1 MPDVVLGFLAA
12 LAAALLFSGGTV
24 LQALD
29 AKQQDHDLALTPGL
43 IARLVRRR
51 RWLAGTA
58 LALAGWPLQVVALQ
72 LTSITVVQPTLMIG
86 ILVLLAAGHRALGEP
101 IGAREWLAALA
112 IGVGV
117 AGAVIAAPDRSTDVA
132 GPVIVTVVFA
142 ILLIV
147 VLAPFVRRP
156 GHPPRQLLVV
166 LSAGTGYA
174 FTGLSTKFLGD
185 AITEEVWL
193 LAGMWLA
200 LTGIVA
206 MFGLMS
212 DMTSLQRW
220 PATRVA
226 PITFALE
233 TVVPVALAPALTDET
248 VRDLPGD
255 GLPLLLA
262 IALVTAGAVMLGR
275 SKAVAAMY
283 EADSG

>member
-1 MPDVVLGFLAA
+1 MAETLLGFAAA
-12 LAAALLFSGGTV
+12 LVAALLFSGGTV

-29 AKQQDHDLALTPGL
+29 AKQTDDKLALTPGL

-51 RWLAGTA
+51 RWLLGTA
-58 LALAGWPLQVVALQ
+58 LAILGWPLQVIALQ

-86 ILVLLAAGHRALGEP
+86 ILLLLAAGHRALGEP
-101 IGAREWLAALA
+101 IGAREWLAASA
-112 IGVGV
+112 IGIGV
-117 AGAVIAAPDRSTDVA
+117 AGAVVAAPDRSTDVA
-132 GPVIVTVVFA
+132 EGFIVIAVFGVLAAVVFA
-142 ILLIV
+142 
-147 VLAPFVRRP
+147 PFIRRP
-156 GHPPRQLLVV
+156 GTPPRQLLVV
-166 LSAGTGYA
+166 ISAGTGYA

-185 AITEEVWL
+185 AMSEAAWAIAGVWL
-193 LAGMWLA
+193 LATIVIA
-200 LTGIVA
+200 L
-206 MFGLMS
+206 FGLMS

-262 IALVTAGAVMLGR
+262 IVLVTVGAVVLGR
-275 SKAVAAMY
+275 SQAVGAMM
-283 EADSG
+283 EADSR